1 MAVDINKPISILYPY
16 NDEVKYTQL
25 SNLACH
31 DLALDTLCTTLAQG
45 PKEDVLIMDILS
57 KLTTD
62 RRVAEYR
69 QKVFVDILN
78 LPDLRKK
85 MMELLD
91 KISYIKDFKTMKRG
105 SSERM
110 GLWDLLHK
118 LDEISDYIKCVEAM
132 QDCLGKADLKS
143 QGLLDLREYV
153 NAVYTDSFFAEM
165 KADIEKVKAEASSV
179 KSVTVGINVNERFE
193 ASSLGLISINDAPFK
208 KSGIVSNFADA
219 LKSKNKLHEG
229 TEWDGDMHY
238 TPAEGDEEGAGF
250 MDRLS
255 EAYSKGTTGGVI
267 MKNVANTHSTT
278 AAVPKGDGVESTT
291 FYLGKIVTKLLDTLV
306 KKLRDTL
313 GKYVNVA
320 VVNISKLIPEFV
332 FYIRFAEF
340 IEDNMKKGMPFCE
353 ASVLTE
359 KELSEGITMK
369 ARGLYNLKLAISSNH
384 SEEIVYNDLDF
395 DSDHTVYILTGAN
408 RGGKTTITQAV
419 GLLFVLAQSGIYVPA
434 TSFEYKPVD
443 NILTHFPADEDKT
456 MDLGRLGEECV
467 RFKELYTEATED
479 SLMLLNETF
488 STTSFEEGYYIAK
501 DSVRAILKKGIRT
514 IYNTHMHKLA
524 YDVDTLNE
532 GDAKVKASSLIVKNE
547 GAKRSFKVE
556 VAPPEGM
563 SFAKDI
569 AEKYGVTYEMLTE

>member
-1 MAVDINKPISILYPY
+1 MSVDINKPISILYPRQE
-16 NDEVKYTQL
+16 EVSYRQL
-25 SNLACH
+25 SSLSCH
-31 DLALDTLCTTLAQG
+31 DLALDVLCQKLAG
-45 PKEDVLIMDILS
+45 APKEEALIMSILS

-62 RRVAEYR
+62 PEVSEYR

-78 LPDLRKK
+78 LPDLRKR

-91 KISYIKDFKTMKRG
+91 KIQYIKDFKTMKRG
-105 SSERM
+105 STERM

-118 LDEISDYIKCVEAM
+118 MDEINDYIECVEAM
-132 QDCLGKADLKS
+132 QECLANAPIKS
-143 QGLLDLREYV
+143 QGLIDLREYV
-153 NAVYTDSFFAEM
+153 NAIYTESFFAEM
-165 KADIEKVKAEASSV
+165 KNDIKKIKAEASSV

-193 ASSLGLISINDAPFK
+193 ASSLGLISINNEPFK

-219 LKSKNKLHEG
+219 LKSKNKLQDG

-238 TPAEGDEEGAGF
+238 HPVNED
-250 MDRLS
+250 
-255 EAYSKGTTGGVI
+255 GTSIYDIADHLYDVYTKSSVQGVM
-267 MKNVANTHSTT
+267 MKNASTT
-278 AAVPKGDGVESTT
+278 ASVPEGDGVESTT
-291 FYLGKIVTKLLDTLV
+291 FYLDKLVSKMLDTLV

-313 GKYVNVA
+313 SKYINVA
-320 VVNISKLIPEFV
+320 VINISKLIPEFV
-332 FYIRFAEF
+332 YYIRFAEF
-340 IEDNMKKGMPFCE
+340 IEGNLKKNMPFCE
-353 ASVLTE
+353 PKIISSEDLE
-359 KELSEGITMK
+359 KGITMK

-395 DSDHTVYILTGAN
+395 DTDHTVYILTGAN

-419 GLLFVLAQSGIYVPA
+419 GLLFVLAQGGIYVPA

-443 NILTHFPADEDKT
+443 SIFTHFPADEDKT

-467 RFKELYTEATED
+467 RFKELYTEATSE

-488 STTSFEEGYYIAK
+488 STTSFEEGYYIAC
-501 DSVRAILKKGIRT
+501 DSVKAILNKGIRT

-524 YDVDTLNE
+524 YDADKLSSE
-532 GDAKVKASSLIVKNE
+532 GDYKVKAASLIVKNE
-547 GAKRSFKVE
+547 GANRSFKVE

-569 AEKYGVTYEMLTE
+569 AEKYGVTYDMLVN

>member
-1 MAVDINKPISILYPY
+1 MAIDISKPISILYPFS
-16 NDEVKYTQL
+16 EEAQYTQL

-31 DLALDTLCTTLAQG
+31 DLALDVLCGTLAQG

-57 KLTTD
+57 KLTND
-62 RRVAEYR
+62 PRVAEYR

-85 MMELLD
+85 MMDLLD

-132 QDCLGKADLKS
+132 QDCLSEAELKS
-143 QGLLDLREYV
+143 RGLLDLREYI

-165 KADIEKVKAEASSV
+165 KADIEKIKAEASSV

-193 ASSLGLISINDAPFK
+193 ASSLGLISINDTPFK

-238 TPAEGDEEGAGF
+238 TPAEADDEGSGIV
-250 MDRLS
+250 DRVADL
-255 EAYSKGTTGGVI
+255 YSRGTTGGII
-267 MKNVANTHSTT
+267 MKNVQNAHATT
-278 AAVPKGDGVESTT
+278 AAVPKGDGVENTT

-320 VVNISKLIPEFV
+320 VLNISKLIPEFV

-340 IEDNMKKGMPFCE
+340 IEANIKKGMPFCE
-353 ASVLTE
+353 PSILPAKDLD
-359 KELSEGITMK
+359 EGITMK
-369 ARGLYNLKLAISSNH
+369 AAGLYNLKLAISSNH
-384 SEEIVYNDLDF
+384 SEEIVYNDLNF
-395 DSDHTVYILTGAN
+395 DKDHTVYILTGAN

-419 GLLFVLAQSGIYVPA
+419 GLLFVLAQAGIYVPA
-434 TSFEYKPVD
+434 SAFAYKPVD

-467 RFKELYTEATED
+467 RFKELYNESTED

-488 STTSFEEGYYIAK
+488 STTSFEEGYYIAR
-501 DSVRAILKKGIRT
+501 DSVRAILTKGIRT

-524 YDVDTLNE
+524 YDIDALNE
-532 GDAKVKASSLIVKNE
+532 GDAKVKAASLIVKNE

-569 AEKYGVTYEMLTE
+569 AEKYGVTFEMLTK